1 MDRNIDWPSP
11 NSRSEMDGTYE
22 TYSITSDNILGKEF
36 GLGKEASIM
45 PYGVF
50 RKMYA
55 TRLTFN

>member
-1 MDRNIDWPSP
+1 
-11 NSRSEMDGTYE
+11 MDGTYE
-22 TYSITSDNILGKEF
+22 TYSMTSDNILGKEF

-55 TRLTFN
+55 TRLTFNSSP